1 MSLKLFSSLYQ
12 LLTIDLLLVD
22 LESKVGCS
30 NTLKAFSLHGY
41 IEHSSLQL
49 PFSVHLLTAMNK
61 ESEWVILVSDFG
73 KVAYQLAVRL
83 A

>member
-1 MSLKLFSSLYQ
+1 MSSKLSSLLYQ
-12 LLTIDLLLVD
+12 LLSIDHLLAD
-22 LESKVGCS
+22 LEFGAGCYD
-30 NTLKAFSLHGY
+30 TLKVFSLHGY
-41 IEHSSLQL
+41 IERSSLQL
-49 PFSVHLLTAMNK
+49 PFSVHLLTAMSK